1 MLLNSKLINVQTVQ
15 CLDENGIQQSE
26 VESVSSTDLLE
37 MYKWMIQARVFDER
51 AMKYQRQGR
60 IGTYAPFKGQEAA
73 QIGSAFAL
81 GENDWIYP
89 SYREVAASLVRGMPM
104 SQFFLYSMGHLKG
117 QDQTGLNIFP
127 VQIIIAAQCLHAVG
141 GAWASK
147 YKGEKNIS
155 VAYVGDGGTS
165 EGDFHEALNFAGVFK
180 LPVIFFVQ
188 NNQWAISVPVAKQ
201 TASESIAQKAI
212 AYGIDGIQV
221 DGNDVIAVYL
231 TMKKAVE
238 RAKEGKPTLIEAIT
252 FRQGPHTTA
261 DDPSK
266 YRDGQEEAEWKVKDP
281 IERVKKYLI
290 ANELWSESL
299 DEKEYEQAEEKV
311 TQAFETAINMP
322 KSKIADIFNNVYE
335 EKTILMQEQQALFS
349 KGE

>member
-1 MLLNSKLINVQTVQ
+1 MLLNSEMINVQTVQ
-15 CLDENGIQQSE
+15 YLDENGMKLHE
-26 VESVSSTDLLE
+26 VESVSTNELLE
-37 MYKWMIQARVFDER
+37 MYKWMVKSRVFDER

-81 GENDWIYP
+81 EKNDWIYP
-89 SYREVAASLVRGMPM
+89 SYREVASSLVHGMPM
-104 SQFFLYSMGHLKG
+104 SQFFLYTMGHIKG
-117 QDQTGLNIFP
+117 QHQPDINIFP

-147 YKGEKNIS
+147 YKGEDGIS

-188 NNQWAISVPVAKQ
+188 NNQWAISVPFSKQ
-201 TASESIAQKAI
+201 TASASIAQKAL

-231 TMKKAVE
+231 TMKEAVK
-238 RAKEGKPTLIEAIT
+238 RAREGKPTLIEAIT
-252 FRQGPHTTA
+252 YRQGPHTTA

-266 YRDGQEEAEWKVKDP
+266 YRNQDEEAEWKFKDP
-281 IERVKKYLI
+281 LKRVKTYLI
-290 ANELWSESL
+290 NNELWNESL
-299 DEKEYEQAEEKV
+299 DEKEYEKAEEMV
-311 TQAFETAINMP
+311 TQAFEEAV
-322 KSKIADIFNNVYE
+322 KYA
-335 EKTILMQEQQALFS
+335 EKQNCRYFQQCL
-349 KGE
+349 